1 MPGPEAIVFSLLIVV
16 FAYGVFAIT
25 GFGST
30 LIAVPLLAHIY
41 PLKFVIPMVVALDC
55 IGSLRMGFKLRA
67 NIHKQEF
74 LPLLPFM
81 VAGMIGGVFLLVG
94 LSPNLLLGALGI
106 LVVLFG
112 ASYAA
117 KRGLVMSLPRWSA
130 APIGLAGGLAS
141 SAFGVG
147 GPLYVFFLT
156 ARGATSDQIRATMPV
171 VFIFTSIA
179 RITLFAA
186 AGLFTLDVLVAAAL
200 LLPVM
205 MLGLYLGNRLHV
217 DLPREQIT
225 RFIGMLLVLSGCS
238 LVLRALS

>member
-1 MPGPEAIVFSLLIVV
+1 MPSLEAIVFAPLIVI

-30 LIAVPLLAHIY
+30 LIAVPLLAHIA
-41 PLKFVIPMVVALDC
+41 PLKVVIPMVVALDC
-55 IGSLRMGFKLRA
+55 IGSLRMGFRLRA
-67 NIHKQEF
+67 NVHKAEF

-81 VAGMIGGVFLLVG
+81 VAGMVGGVFLLVG
-94 LSPNLLLGALGI
+94 LSPNLLLGTLGI
-106 LVVLFG
+106 LIVLFG

-117 KRGLVMSLPRWSA
+117 KLIVVTLPRWSA
-130 APIGLAGGLAS
+130 VPIGLAGGLAS

-156 ARGATSDQIRATMPV
+156 ARGATPDQIRATMPV

-179 RITLFAA
+179 RIALFAV
-186 AGLFTLDVLVAAAL
+186 AGLFTPEVLIGSGL

-205 MLGLYLGNRLHV
+205 MFGIYLGNRLHLN
-217 DLPREQIT
+217 LPREQII
-225 RFIGMLLVLSGCS
+225 RVIGVLLVMSGFS
-238 LVLRALS
+238 LIVRALD

>member
-1 MPGPEAIVFSLLIVV
+1 MPSFEAIVVASLIVV

-30 LIAVPLLAHIY
+30 LIAVPLLAHIF

-55 IGSLRMGFKLRA
+55 VGSLRMGLKLRA
-67 NIHKQEF
+67 NVHKKEF

-81 VAGMIGGVFLLVG
+81 AAGMVAGVFLLVG
-94 LSPNLLLGALGI
+94 LSPSLLLGALGI
-106 LVVLFG
+106 LVMLFG
-112 ASYAA
+112 ASYAV
-117 KRGLVMSLPRWSA
+117 KRGLPLVLPRWSA

-156 ARGATSDQIRATMPV
+156 ARGATPDQIRATMPV

-179 RITLFAA
+179 RIVLFAA
-186 AGLFTLDVLVAAAL
+186 AGLFTPDVLVASAL

-205 MLGLYLGNRLHV
+205 MLGLYLGNRLHLN
-217 DLPREQIT
+217 LPREQII
-225 RFIGMLLVLSGCS
+225 RFIGGLLVLSGLS
-238 LVLRALS
+238 LILRALN